1 MAVTKI
7 DSKKIPVT
15 PKKRGRPLGSTNK
28 PVNWEA
34 LAKKLQRALAAEINR
49 NDELSWQVETY
60 KDLMDNLH
68 EQIYK
73 LENRSWLSRT
83 FNLKG

>member
-7 DSKKIPVT
+7 NSKTIPVKA
-15 PKKRGRPLGSTNK
+15 PAKKRGRPVGSVNK
-28 PVNWEA
+28 PKTVNWEQ
-34 LAKKLQRALAAEINR
+34 LAKKLQRALAAEIKHGDAMEYEVSVLREHIHN
-49 NDELSWQVETY
+49 
-60 KDLMDNLH
+60 
-68 EQIYK
+68 